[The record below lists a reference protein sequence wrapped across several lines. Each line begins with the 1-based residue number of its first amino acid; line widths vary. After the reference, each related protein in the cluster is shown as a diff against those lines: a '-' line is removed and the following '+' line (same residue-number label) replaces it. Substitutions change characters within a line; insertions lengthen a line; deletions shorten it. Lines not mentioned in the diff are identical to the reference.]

1 MKIYIFLFLILIIL
15 GGLTFFYS
23 RESFINYSF
32 IDDAHTPNKV
42 FMYPDFILKKADR
55 EEKDK
60 LLEDD
65 SDILNE
71 VKPSQLL
78 RGVDELMAVS
88 YTSDNIYDAT
98 AANNGKTYTHNLT
111 NW

>member
-1 MKIYIFLFLILIIL
+1 MKIYIFLFLILILI
-15 GGLTFFYS
+15 GGLTFLYS
-23 RESFINYSF
+23 RESFTNYSF
-32 IDDAHTPNKV
+32 IEEAHIPNKV
-42 FMYPDFILKKADR
+42 FMYPDFILKKAER

-65 SDILNE
+65 SDILSE
-71 VKPSQLL
+71 VKPSRLL
-78 RGVDELMAVS
+78 RGVDELMSVS

-98 AANNGKTYTHNLT
+98 SANSGKTYTHNLT